1 MGKYEVHKD
10 ASHQW
15 RWRYVAANG
24 KIIAVSSESYVGKAD
39 CLRSIEIMKDSK
51 GSPTKEE

>member
-10 ASHQW
+10 ASKQW

-24 KIIAVSSESYVGKAD
+24 KIIAVSSESYVGKGD

-51 GSPTKEE
+51 HAPTEES